1 MNPATA
7 QSSSA
12 PAASGAAE
20 SAKKRSGTSAT
31 DALTENGPER
41 PNALAEAQREA
52 SQRSQLA
59 QTASESAPAAKA
71 TPAPSL
77 SARPMVQPVPP
88 GPPQMH
94 LTGEEFGLIGV
105 GSTAK
110 DVLDALGP
118 PSSRVVV
125 PDDDG
130 HLRESL
136 QYWAKGIAIG
146 IVRLDNGR
154 VVQIETSRK

>member
-59 QTASESAPAAKA
+59 QTASESAPA
-71 TPAPSL
+71 PIV

-88 GPPQMH
+88 GFPQKH

-105 GSTAK
+105 GSTAE
-110 DVLDALGP
+110 DVLEALGP

-146 IVRLDNGR
+146 TVRLDNGR